1 MGRGHRRRARS
12 RSLNHPAYR
21 IRAAA
26 GMPRGDRAMGS
37 APAVHAR
44 GPRGGELWRLGRVAQ
59 DGLATGEATVEV
71 GYSLGVPPGASSL
84 SPTRPWLATSSTR
97 GSGAIGSAPLLQ
109 GGGCGFESRL
119 LHHCSTSGDLI
130 SGWPSDRADRSFPR
144 VAFCEGALGNL
155 VENAIR
161 HHNSAEQIR
170 VTTSRIRD
178 EVQLRVIDAGPGI
191 PLPAREHA
199 FQPIQRQTDLGGDSV
214 GLGLAVARGLTEAMG
229 GTLTA
234 DDTPGGGLTMVVA
247 LPAGSS
253 T

>member
-1 MGRGHRRRARS
+1 MTMGPDGFQTSDVYLRTAISIDPKGWAKFDYVKMPEYRWGILLAPRQEDRLVGRQVAVDLQPEVDLVPHRLADGAHDGDTILDHLGGGLLLKAPEHGRGAQ
-12 RSLNHPAYR
+12 
-21 IRAAA
+21 
-26 GMPRGDRAMGS
+26 RGKA
-37 APAVHAR
+37 
-44 GPRGGELWRLGRVAQ
+44 LGHL
-59 DGLATGEATVEV
+59 LA
-71 GYSLGVPPGASSL
+71 
-84 SPTRPWLATSSTR
+84 
-97 GSGAIGSAPLLQ
+97 
-109 GGGCGFESRL
+109 
-119 LHHCSTSGDLI
+119 
-130 SGWPSDRADRSFPR
+130 
-144 VAFCEGALGNL
+144 GALGNL